1 MPHSRFVTG
10 CARTGALALIGLF
23 CCGAR
28 ASSALAA
35 DDQRGSAAIPAA
47 PAAPPSQQPTPT
59 GRDQGPAGLMPRGQG
74 RTEFLWWNDDAIKK
88 ELGLTST
95 QVARINDIYQKRL
108 ADVRPFADELT
119 KQQAELD
126 RMVADRKVDETV
138 ISLQAARVEAWR
150 SPINQSRIVMLY
162 RIYRV
167 LTVKQNEQLRLVLE
181 RLRGRGGH

>member
-1 MPHSRFVTG
+1 
-10 CARTGALALIGLF
+10 
-23 CCGAR
+23 
-28 ASSALAA
+28 
-35 DDQRGSAAIPAA
+35 
-47 PAAPPSQQPTPT
+47 
-59 GRDQGPAGLMPRGQG
+59 MPRGQG